1 MSLPVFTFNSDNFER
16 EVIKSDIPVLVD
28 FWAEWCVPCRLV
40 TPVVEELADKYK
52 GRLKV
57 GNVNVDEEGAI
68 AARYRIRS
76 IPTLLLFERGEVRE
90 QIIGV
95 HPKEVIDNR
104 IEPYIS

>member
-1 MSLPVFTFNSDNFER
+1 MSEIFTFNSENFER

-28 FWAEWCVPCRLV
+28 FWAEWCVPCKMI
-40 TPVVEELADKYK
+40 TPIVEKLAEEYK

-57 GNVNVDEEGAI
+57 GKVNVDEEGAI

-76 IPTLLLFERGEVRE
+76 IPTLLLFDRGEVRE

-95 HPKEVIDNR
+95 QSKEAIDKR
-104 IEPYIS
+104 ISPYVT

>member
-1 MSLPVFTFNSDNFER
+1 MSEIFTFNSENFER

-28 FWAEWCVPCRLV
+28 FWAEWCVPCKMI
-40 TPVVEELADKYK
+40 TPIVEKLAEEYK

-57 GNVNVDEEGAI
+57 GKVNVDEEGAI

-76 IPTLLLFERGEVRE
+76 IPTLLLFDRGEGRE

-95 HPKEVIDNR
+95 QSKEAIDKR
-104 IEPYIS
+104 ISPYVS

>member
-1 MSLPVFTFNSDNFER
+1 MSEIFTFNSENFER

-28 FWAEWCVPCRLV
+28 FWAEWCVPCKMI
-40 TPVVEELADKYK
+40 TPIVEKLAEEYK

-57 GNVNVDEEGAI
+57 GKVNVDEEGAI

-76 IPTLLLFERGEVRE
+76 IPTLLLFDRGEVRE

-95 HPKEVIDNR
+95 QSKEAIDKR
-104 IEPYIS
+104 ISPYVS